1 MRSVLTTYAKSE
13 MSPDAAKATGS
24 MFGSMMLALFLADAW
39 DMHNNDI
46 GTGWMIVMMLG
57 MVPFWGLV
65 ILGVIWLV
73 REYGHPSRRSA
84 GSDDP
89 LTILDRR
96 FANGEITAKE
106 YEERPRVL
114 TSS

>member
-1 MRSVLTTYAKSE
+1 
-13 MSPDAAKATGS
+13 
-24 MFGSMMLALFLADAW
+24 MLALFLADAW
-39 DMHNNDI
+39 DMHDNDI

-57 MVPFWGLV
+57 MVLFWGLV

-73 REYGHPSRRSA
+73 REYGHPPPLSWA
-84 GSDDP
+84 DDP

-106 YEERPRVL
+106 YEERRRVL
-114 TSS
+114 TRS

>member
-1 MRSVLTTYAKSE
+1 
-13 MSPDAAKATGS
+13 
-24 MFGSMMLALFLADAW
+24 MFASMMLALFLADAW

-57 MVPFWGLV
+57 MVVFWGLA

-84 GSDDP
+84 GPDDP

-106 YEERPRVL
+106 YEERRRVL
-114 TSS
+114 TRS